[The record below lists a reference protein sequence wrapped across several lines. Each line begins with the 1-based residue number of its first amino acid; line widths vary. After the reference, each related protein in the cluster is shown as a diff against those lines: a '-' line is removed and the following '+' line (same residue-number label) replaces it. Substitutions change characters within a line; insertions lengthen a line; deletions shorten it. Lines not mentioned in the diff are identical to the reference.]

1 MADASVL
8 QEMLILIAAAVAAFL
23 GGFLYPS
30 QMGGSAW
37 EEDERRRHLEQDPDY
52 YKPGHKGGPK
62 NGGVGSGLRT

>member
-8 QEMLILIAAAVAAFL
+8 EEMLILIAAAVAAFL
-23 GGFLYPS
+23 CGLLHPS

-37 EEDERRRHLEQDPDY
+37 EEDERRRHLTEDPDY

-62 NGGVGSGLRT
+62 NGGVGSGL